1 MLSKGD
7 QKEEL
12 FGYPEPTRTRKVP
25 N

>member
-1 MLSKGD
+1 LSKGD